1 MKAKELSIGQL
12 FRIEKSPHSYRR
24 IRWLGRMTYHNVGPQ
39 RILALEDDNNAILFK
54 LDDEVIAIREYTLQ
68 PGN

>member
-1 MKAKELSIGQL
+1 
-12 FRIEKSPHSYRR
+12 
-24 IRWLGRMTYHNVGPQ
+24 MTYHNVGPQ